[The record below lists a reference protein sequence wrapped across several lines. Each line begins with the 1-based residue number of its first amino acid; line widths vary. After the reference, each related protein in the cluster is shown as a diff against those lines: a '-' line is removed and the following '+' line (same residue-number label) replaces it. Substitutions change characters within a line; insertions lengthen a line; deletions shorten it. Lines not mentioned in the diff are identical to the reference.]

1 MRYIQLPDTTPRP
14 LPFYLTMEEYVARR
28 LPADTEAFFMWQVD
42 PTVIFGRNQVMDNEV
57 NLAYCAERGI
67 SVYRRRSGGGCVYA
81 DRGNIVFSYITTD
94 ASPVT
99 TTFAHYTSMVAA
111 MLRSLGLDASDNSR
125 NDILIGPRKVS
136 GNAFYHIPGRSI
148 VHGTMLFDTDMAN
161 MVAAITPSS
170 VKLDAKG
177 VESVRSR
184 ITVLSDHLAMD
195 IERFKAYARSYLC
208 AGPDIILTPADVEAI
223 EEESKPYYSEAW
235 INGRRAGV
243 ARRPVR
249 VDGAGE
255 FRVAL
260 TTGAGGRIDRV
271 DLTGDFFMTGDLDT
285 MLLDRLRG
293 VSLEPEAIRAALDGT
308 DPSEVIP
315 GLSGEALI
323 KLLCHP

>member
-1 MRYIQLPDTTPRP
+1 MRYIQLPDSAPRP

-57 NLAYCAERGI
+57 NLDYCTKRGI
-67 SVYRRRSGGGCVYA
+67 KVFRRRSGGGCVYA
-81 DRGNIVFSYITTD
+81 DRGNIMFSYVTTD
-94 ASPVT
+94 ADPVT
-99 TTFAHYTSMVAA
+99 TTFSRYTSMVAA
-111 MLRSLGLDASDNSR
+111 MLRSLGLDASDTSR
-125 NDILIGPRKVS
+125 NDILIGSRKVS

-148 VHGTMLFDTDMAN
+148 VHGTMLFNTDMAN
-161 MVAAITPSS
+161 MAAAITPSS

-208 AGPDIILTPADVEAI
+208 SEPDILLTDADVRTI
-223 EEESKPYYSEAW
+223 EEESQPYYSEAW
-235 INGRRAGV
+235 INGRRAGA

-260 TTGAGGRIDRV
+260 TSDTDGRIDRV

-293 VSLEPEAIRAALDGT
+293 VQPTPEAIRAALADT
-308 DPSEVIP
+308 DPSTVIP
-315 GLSGEALI
+315 GLSTEALI
-323 KLLCHP
+323 KLICHP